1 MSSFRELVLLQ
12 RLNVVVFVVTIIVNG
27 LATSVGLNGVTTADV
42 SDMYF
47 TLVTPAGYVFAI
59 WSVIYTLL
67 LLFSVFQALPSQ
79 RDKPFLK
86 QVSFLFVL
94 SGVFNIVWLFL
105 WHYDQIVLSVVL
117 MFALLAT
124 LITIYVRLG
133 IGRFT
138 VT

>member
-67 LLFSVFQALPSQ
+67 LLFSFFKRCL
-79 RDKPFLK
+79 
-86 QVSFLFVL
+86 
-94 SGVFNIVWLFL
+94 
-105 WHYDQIVLSVVL
+105 
-117 MFALLAT
+117 
-124 LITIYVRLG
+124 VRG
-133 IGRFT
+133 INRF
-138 VT
+138 